1 MQSKNY
7 PLSMLLSTETK
18 TLSGLCRS
26 IGVSVD
32 ILKRELHKNPIET
45 KEIVEICKKVFVGKK
60 IKAIVDDVILFKE
73 YAECIEGVQVHYYP
87 GKKIHVKAHCIVVIA
102 LSDGVTT
109 IPIAF
114 KLYMAKGDYKKTDL
128 LIQLLIELREQIEIG
143 MVLADGHYS
152 TVKMLTW
159 LVENKMKFEMRMHSN
174 RRVAQKGEECQV
186 KLLKNL
192 KPKGKRR
199 CRTIMITWYGLN
211 LYLTA
216 VKYTKRDGSVMFK
229 YQVSN
234 YKSSAN
240 KHIAAYKNRW
250 PIEKFFRTAKQKLGL
265 QDCVMRK
272 FSDHTLHI
280 MNVFYAYTILQLEI
294 RYSRTFSFPEEVI
307 RHYRS
312 KNNQYATR
320 RISALN
326 RNFSCAHA

>member
-18 TLSGLCRS
+18 TLSGLCGS
-26 IGVSVD
+26 IGISSD

-60 IKAIVDDVILFKE
+60 IKAIADDVILFKE
-73 YAECIEGVQVHYYP
+73 YAECIEGVQLHYYP
-87 GKKIHVKAHCIVVIA
+87 GKRIHVKAHCIVVIA
-102 LSDGVTT
+102 LSDGITT

-114 KLYMAKGDYKKTDL
+114 KLYMAKGNYKKTDL
-128 LIQLLIELREQIEIG
+128 LIQLLTELREQIEID

-174 RRVAQKGEECQV
+174 RRVARKGEECQV
-186 KLLKNL
+186 RFLKNL
-192 KPKGKRR
+192 KPKGKRK
-199 CRTIMITWYGLN
+199 CRTVMAAWYGLD

-216 VKYTKRDGSVMFK
+216 VKHVKRDGSFMFK

-240 KHIAAYKNRW
+240 EHIMAYKKRW
-250 PIEKFFRTAKQKLGL
+250 PIEKFFRTGKQKLGL

-280 MNVFYAYTILQLEI
+280 MNVFYAYMILQLEV

-312 KNNQYATR
+312 KNSQHASQ
-320 RISALN
+320 RISALG
-326 RNFSCAHA
+326 RNFGWVHA

>member
-1 MQSKNY
+1 MQDTTYS
-7 PLSMLLSTETK
+7 LSMLLSTETK

-26 IGVSVD
+26 IGVSPD

-45 KEIVEICKKVFVGKK
+45 KEIVEICKKVFGGKK
-60 IKAIVDDVILFKE
+60 IKAIADDVILYKE
-73 YAECIEGVQVHYYP
+73 YAECIEGVQPHYYP
-87 GKKIHVKAHCIVVIA
+87 GKKIHVKAHCIVVIT

-109 IPIAF
+109 IPVAF
-114 KLYMAKGDYKKTDL
+114 KLYMAKGNYKKTDL
-128 LIQLLIELREQIEIG
+128 LIQLLTELREQVEID

-159 LVENKMKFEMRMHSN
+159 LIENKMKFEMRMHSN
-174 RRVAQKGEECQV
+174 RKVSRKGEECQV
-186 KLLKNL
+186 RFLKNL

-199 CRTIMITWYGLN
+199 CRTIIVTWYGLD
-211 LYLTA
+211 LYITA
-216 VKYTKRDGSVMFK
+216 IKYVKRDGSVMFK

-240 KHIAAYKNRW
+240 EHKEAYKKRW

-280 MNVFYAYTILQLEI
+280 MNVFYAYMILQLEV
-294 RYSRTFSFPEEVI
+294 RYSRAFSFPEEVI

-312 KNNQYATR
+312 KNCRHARQ
-320 RISALN
+320 RINALG
-326 RNFSCAHA
+326 RNFGYAHA